1 MSAPDVIS
9 ERWRRMWYV
18 TKTREKERKKKHQN
32 NKKSKRASRE
42 KKKSGNPF
50 SFYVHSKGCFGG
62 TRHPV
67 GWKEIGCWSQ
77 MRTQRKAKK
86 YCGKQR
92 KKKKRSSLT
101 LPVAYTQVACIYERK
116 RALLH
121 THEDGK
127 LGPGQVGPD
136 TMTLRF
142 VGNTFPSPF
151 KFLVPSTSFLSFFCV
166 SLVFCLFVR
175 LV

>member
-1 MSAPDVIS
+1 METDVVCNKD
-9 ERWRRMWYV
+9 EREG
-18 TKTREKERKKKHQN
+18 EKKETSKQQEKQESKQRKKKVRQPVLLLRTQQGLFWWN
-32 NKKSKRASRE
+32 TPPSRLERDRVLVTNENAKKSQK
-42 KKKSGNPF
+42 
-50 SFYVHSKGCFGG
+50 VL
-62 TRHPV
+62 
-67 GWKEIGCWSQ
+67 WK
-77 MRTQRKAKK
+77 TK
-86 YCGKQR
+86 